1 MWRSAIAL
9 LVTLTLSIIAAPL
22 AAEAQ
27 PRATVPR
34 IGILTPAS
42 EASTPLW
49 EAFRQG
55 LRALG
60 YVEGQNIL
68 LEYRFAAG
76 QPERF
81 AALAAELVRLQVD
94 LLVTDSTPATQAA
107 KDATSTIPIVMT
119 ASGAP
124 VEAGVVASLAR
135 PGGNVTGLSV
145 MAPGLGGKRLELLKA
160 ALPNV
165 SRIAVLWSTGNLTSP
180 PQWRELEAAAHVL
193 GVQLQPLEVPHP
205 NELDSLFAAMTTAR
219 AEALITLADAVLWNH
234 RARVV
239 ALTTQHRL
247 PAMFPERE
255 FADAGGFMAYGPSVP
270 ESFRRAASYVDRIL
284 KGAKPEELPV
294 EQPTQFDLVIN
305 LKTAKALGLT
315 IPPLLL
321 FQATEVIRGD

>member
-1 MWRSAIAL
+1 MWRRSVVC
-9 LVTLTLSIIAAPL
+9 LVTFILSILIASL
-22 AAEAQ
+22 AAQAQ
-27 PRATVPR
+27 QRHTVPR

-76 QPERF
+76 NPERF
-81 AALAAELVRLQVD
+81 AALAAELVRLHVD

-107 KDATSTIPIVMT
+107 KDATNTIPIVMT
-119 ASGAP
+119 GSAAP
-124 VEAGVVASLAR
+124 VEAGVVASLAQ
-135 PGGNVTGLSV
+135 PGGNVTGLSL

-160 ALPNV
+160 ALPHV
-165 SRIAVLWSTGNLTSP
+165 ARVAVLWSTGNLTAP
-180 PQWRELEAAAHVL
+180 PQWRELDAAAHGV
-193 GVQLQPLEVPHP
+193 GVQLYPLEVPHP
-205 NELDSLFAAMTTAR
+205 DELDSRFAAMTTAG
-219 AEALITLADAVLWNH
+219 AEALLTLADAVLWNH

-255 FADAGGFMAYGPSVP
+255 FAAAGGFMAYGPSVP

-294 EQPTQFDLVIN
+294 EQPTQFDFVIN
-305 LKTAKALGLT
+305 LKTVQAFGLT
-315 IPPLLL
+315 MPPSLL
-321 FQATEVIRGD
+321 FQATAVLR

>member
-1 MWRSAIAL
+1 MSRSPVAC
-9 LVTLTLSIIAAPL
+9 LVTFILSILMASL
-22 AAEAQ
+22 AAKAQ
-27 PRATVPR
+27 QRHTVPR

-76 QPERF
+76 KPERF

-94 LLVTDSTPATQAA
+94 LLVTDATPATKAA
-107 KDATSTIPIVMT
+107 KDATSTIPIVM
-119 ASGAP
+119 AVSAAP

-160 ALPNV
+160 ALPYV
-165 SRIAVLWSTGNLTSP
+165 TRVAVLWSTGNLTSA
-180 PQWRELEAAAHVL
+180 PQWRELVAAAHGL
-193 GVQLQPLEVPHP
+193 GVQLYPLEVPHP
-205 NELDSLFAAMTTAR
+205 DELDSLFVAMTTAG

-234 RARVV
+234 RTRVV

-270 ESFRRAASYVDRIL
+270 ESFRRAATYVDRIL

-294 EQPTQFDLVIN
+294 EQPTQFDFVIN
-305 LKTAKALGLT
+305 LKIVQALGLT
-315 IPPLLL
+315 MLPSLL
-321 FQATEVIRGD
+321 FQATEVIR